1 MRKSLWRILVV
12 AAVLL
17 PVALFAAVGPAQKPA
32 PAAPSG
38 RHFLWRV
45 TDARVPF
52 YILGSSHALRA
63 SDYPLGAPITD
74 AIARCRRFLFEIDM
88 KHGETEL
95 ATKVRDAARYPKGVT
110 LKDKVSPKTYAFVRK
125 IAKAPPSTYDNYKP
139 WAIAMFMYSHPALA
153 NVSRGNGVE
162 YYVIR
167 HARMAA
173 EFAGLESLDEH
184 VRVLSTMSDIESEV
198 FLLQT
203 LVYGDQNAKEFGAI
217 VTAYKS
223 GDTHRLA
230 RLFAPQEREAPYLV
244 LRLITKRNANWVPK
258 VEAEMK
264 TGKPTMV
271 VVGARHLCGPYSL
284 IELLRAKGHKLEQ
297 L

>member
-1 MRKSLWRILVV
+1 MRKSLHLVAFV

-17 PVALFAAVGPAQKPA
+17 PVAVFAAARPAEKPA

-38 RHFLWRV
+38 KHFLWRV
-45 TDARVPF
+45 TDAPVPF

-63 SDYPLGAPITD
+63 SDYPLAAPITD
-74 AIARCRRFLFEIDM
+74 AIARSRRFLFEIDM
-88 KHGETEL
+88 KHGETAL

-110 LKDKVSPKTYAFVRK
+110 LKDKISPKTYAFVRR

-139 WAIAMFMYSHPALA
+139 WAIAMFMYSHPALS

-162 YYVIR
+162 YYVMR
-167 HARMAA
+167 HAGMSA
-173 EFAGLESLDEH
+173 EFGGLESLDEH

-217 VTAYKS
+217 VAAYKS

-230 RLFAPQEREAPYLV
+230 RLFAPEEREAPYLV

-264 TGKPTMV
+264 TGKPTMI

-284 IELLRAKGHKLEQ
+284 IDLLRAKGHRLEQ